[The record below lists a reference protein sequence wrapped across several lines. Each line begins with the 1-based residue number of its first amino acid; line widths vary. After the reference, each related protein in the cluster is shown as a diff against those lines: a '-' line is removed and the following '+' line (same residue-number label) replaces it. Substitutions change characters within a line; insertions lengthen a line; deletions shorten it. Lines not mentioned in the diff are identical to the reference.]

1 MKKIAISLL
10 IVLFAI
16 FAFFYIQLN
25 QLKNNIADHLVQY
38 DIQVN
43 DFSVN
48 LLPQPTVNLSG
59 LKYHQLSA
67 ENLKAKFA
75 LFPLLSGNPIL
86 EEVQIT
92 HFKLSEQALNH
103 TNIHSRFTDFSLK
116 NIFNQNI
123 AFKGESAVA
132 LSLDKPLYGTNTQYQ
147 FAFSKGNINLNH
159 QGKNLIQ
166 FVNARLNQ
174 QPLGYIETY
183 VDFSKPVKT
192 INAYLQP
199 DCQNCLATFKFS
211 HKELQ
216 SAVNFSG
223 KNFPMEQ
230 LIALLNF
237 PNTLTGN
244 ADFNI
249 QLTLT
254 NSELTKGEFY
264 FDAQNGEIL
273 GLNLLDM
280 AAQYL
285 PINYNSDLTASRN
298 MNTPYERLESRL
310 SFENHLLKVDKMN
323 LKTTAL
329 LAEGSGA
336 IDLDNV
342 QCDVNLTLRS
352 TNEKYKKLALPIR
365 FFDSCYSPQYKVN
378 IDQNF
383 RHQLKELIKE
393 KLK

>member
-16 FAFFYIQLN
+16 FTFFYIQLN
-25 QLKNNIADHLVQY
+25 QLKNNIADHLAQY
-38 DIQVN
+38 DIQAH
-43 DFSVN
+43 DFSLS
-48 LLPQPTVNLSG
+48 LLPQPTVNLLG

-67 ENLKAKFA
+67 ENIDAKFA
-75 LFPLLSGNPIL
+75 LFPLFSGNPIL

-92 HFKLSEQALNH
+92 HFKLNEQAENH
-103 TNIHSRFTDFSLK
+103 ANIHGRFTDFSLK

-123 AFKGESAVA
+123 AFKGESAVT

-211 HKELQ
+211 QKDLQ

-223 KNFPMEQ
+223 KNVPMAQ

-249 QLTLT
+249 QLALT

-378 IDQNF
+378 LDQNF

>member
-16 FAFFYIQLN
+16 FAFFYIHLN
-25 QLKNNIADHLVQY
+25 QLKSSIVEHLVQY
-38 DIQVN
+38 NIQVN

-48 LLPQPTVNLSG
+48 LLPQPTVNLSEV
-59 LKYHQLSA
+59 KYHQLSA
-67 ENLKAKFA
+67 ENLEAKFA
-75 LFPLLSGNPIL
+75 LFPLFSGNPIL
-86 EEVQIT
+86 EDVQIT

-103 TNIHSRFTDFSLK
+103 ANIHGRFTDFSLK

-123 AFKGESAVA
+123 AFKGESEISF
-132 LSLDKPLYGTNTQYQ
+132 SLDKPIYGTNTKYQ

-166 FVNARLNQ
+166 FVNAHLNQ

-199 DCQNCLATFKFS
+199 DCQHCLATFRFS
-211 HKELQ
+211 HKEQQ

-223 KNFPMEQ
+223 KNFPMTQ
-230 LIALLNF
+230 LTALLNF

-249 QLTLT
+249 QLALT
-254 NSELTKGEFY
+254 NSELTKGEFS
-264 FDAQNGEIL
+264 FDAQNGELL

-298 MNTPYERLESRL
+298 MNTPYERLESHL
-310 SFENHLLKVDKMN
+310 LFENHLLTVDKIS

-329 LAEGSGA
+329 LGEGSGA

-352 TNEKYKKLALPIR
+352 TDEKYKKLALPIR
-365 FFDSCYSPQYKVN
+365 FFDSCYAPQYKLN
-378 IDQNF
+378 IDKNF

>member
-25 QLKNNIADHLVQY
+25 HLKNSIADHLAQY

-43 DFSVN
+43 DFSLS

-67 ENLKAKFA
+67 ENIEAKFA
-75 LFPLLSGNPIL
+75 LFPLFSGNPIL

-352 TNEKYKKLALPIR
+352 TNEKYKQLALPIR